1 MNKKHIYLIAL
12 GVVAAVSS
20 CTTTTYTSNVADVSA
35 DIRSATVADLQASER
50 ITHTIEPSKSV
61 RRGGMANI
69 RHAVE
74 AEALEKK
81 GGNADVLLDPEY
93 SVTKQRTL
101 FGSKVTSI
109 TVSGRP
115 ATYTNF
121 RALDDSVWT
130 NPTFR
135 GLRTSHGHLLLN
147 GKKNLDSGTLTTTQR
162 AVRKGIGAYLNVN
175 TAIEFDNWDCENAS
189 FVPTF
194 TLGYNV
200 TPQWFVGLGIGQ
212 WCNSDEDNFTPLF
225 GNVRYYFS
233 SALKSAFVDVKAGKS
248 IESATG
254 SEYEMDATLFQLGL
268 GYNWKHFEVAIQY
281 THTEYDYKIEYG
293 NFSTNYPGEHI
304 GLSLGWRF

>member
-1 MNKKHIYLIAL
+1 M
-12 GVVAAVSS
+12 VAAVSS

-135 GLRTSHGHLLLN
+135 GLRTSRGHLLLN

-175 TAIEFDNWDCENAS
+175 TAIDFNNLDNQNA
-189 FVPTF
+189 FIAPTF

-233 SALKSAFVDVKAGKS
+233 PALKTAFVDAKIGKS
-248 IESATG
+248 IDTDNTG
-254 SEYEMDATLFQLGL
+254 YGYDMDATLLQLGL

-281 THTEYDYKIEYG
+281 TRMNYEFESWYG
-293 NFSTNYPGEHI
+293 DFSTDNHGDFI